1 MTANTPDKPDEES
14 VLLAFSVEPQHDR
27 ETLARYLTEYPEHT
41 NALIDCSLELMMDAV
56 RVDADDMSAV
66 NADAVVDKARQRFQ
80 ALLTESGGV
89 SVSNPFGKLNR
100 AGYKSLANKLN
111 ISNLLLIRLRDRAID
126 AASLPA
132 RFVDGLAAELGASA
146 EAVMDYLCSPPA
158 MVSGQSFR
166 SSVKPKVGDQMSF
179 AQAIETSQLS
189 PEQQNALK
197 ALMVE

>member
-14 VLLAFSVEPQHDR
+14 VLLAFSVEPRHDR
-27 ETLARYLTEYPEHT
+27 ETLERYLREYPEHI
-41 NALIDCSLELMMDAV
+41 NALIDCSLELMMNPAH
-56 RVDADDMSAV
+56 
-66 NADAVVDKARQRFQ
+66 ADATDVTVATANTLVDKAWQRFQ
-80 ALLTESGGV
+80 ALVTEPGGV
-89 SVSNPFGKLNR
+89 LAPNPFGQLNR
-100 AGYKSLANKLN
+100 AGFKSLASKLN

-126 AASLPA
+126 AASIPA
-132 RFVDGLAAELGASA
+132 RFVQGLATELGASA
-146 EAVMDYLCSPPA
+146 EAVVDYLRSPPA

-166 SSVKPKVGDQMSF
+166 SSVKPKVGDKMSF